1 MDKTYL
7 RTQINWMDNIR
18 SRLDWYYAGATAFF
32 KESGLSEE
40 QIKEIEENIYAA
52 EEGINKAIEVLEKA
66 IGVNPYVEEV

>member
-7 RTQINWMDNIR
+7 RTQINWMENIR

-40 QIKEIEENIYAA
+40 QIKEIETNIYAA
-52 EEGINKAIEVLEKA
+52 EEGINKAIEILEKA
-66 IGVNPYVEEV
+66 IGVNEYAEED

>member
-32 KESGLSEE
+32 KESGLTDE
-40 QIKEIEENIYAA
+40 QIKEIETNIYAA
-52 EEGINKAIEVLEKA
+52 EEGIDKAIEILEKA

>member
-32 KESGLSEE
+32 KESGLTDEE
-40 QIKEIEENIYAA
+40 IKEIETNIYAA